1 MSSRFDSIALLPSNG
16 LRTLRAALADLLS
29 TVRFRSIGVWHVL
42 CTFRR
47 RARERAELRS
57 LSRRDIL
64 DLCPKGTEADR
75 EMNKP
80 FWRA

>member
-1 MSSRFDSIALLPSNG
+1 MSSRFDSIALLPVSG
-16 LRTLRAALADLLS
+16 QRTPRAALVDLLS
-29 TVRFRSIGVWHVL
+29 AVRRRTSGAWNIL
-42 CTFRR
+42 CLYRR

-57 LSRRDIL
+57 LGRRDIL